1 MIALCV
7 EAPSTLRFDTFYVV
21 SNNRWNYRD
30 LTHAR
35 DVLGFEPQDNAETY
49 R

>member
-1 MIALCV
+1 MV
-7 EAPSTLRFDTFYVV
+7 EKCLAAPDSLKYDIFYTI

-30 LTHAR
+30 FSHAR
-35 DVLGFEPQDNAETY
+35 DVVGFEPQDNAEDY